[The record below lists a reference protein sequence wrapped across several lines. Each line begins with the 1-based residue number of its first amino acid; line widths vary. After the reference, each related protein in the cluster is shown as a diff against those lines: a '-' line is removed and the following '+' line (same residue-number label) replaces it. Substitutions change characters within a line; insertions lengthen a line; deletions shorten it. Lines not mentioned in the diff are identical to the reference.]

1 MTERIQAFFASKK
14 TQALSLFLGLL
25 SLLLTMACFI
35 APLSRERWAIQSL
48 GETTTQQLSPL
59 SMSMAHYE
67 PQRLRYLLATETTG
81 PTYDKLIDLLS
92 QAKKEYAFSRLYL
105 VYAKEDGSLAC
116 LADANYGKNS
126 DLVPGIPYEQDFIDA
141 ACIKQVKDLLAGKG
155 EATYIPEI
163 YRSDLV
169 LSFAPVIDDNE
180 VLAVLCADARLSYT
194 NFSQFYGVELS
205 EVAEVLA
212 AVFIVCLV
220 VFFIGRS
227 FMGLEEHNSNKSDH
241 RSGTRWNKP
250 TVTQQENNVY
260 IDPLDDVD
268 PNDYL

>member
-14 TQALSLFLGLL
+14 TQAVSLFLGLL
-25 SLLLTMACFI
+25 SLLLTLACFV

-48 GETTTQQLSPL
+48 GEVTSQQLSPL

-92 QAKKEYAFSRLYL
+92 QAKKEYSFSRLYL

-116 LADANYGKNS
+116 LADADYKKNN
-126 DLVPGIPYEQDFIDA
+126 DLMPGIPYEQDYIDSV
-141 ACIKQVKDLLAGKG
+141 CIEQVKELLAGKG
-155 EATYIPEI
+155 GATYIPEI
-163 YRSDLV
+163 YSGDLV
-169 LSFAPVIDDNE
+169 LGFAPVIDGKE
-180 VLAVLCADARLSYT
+180 VLAVLCADARLSFT

-205 EVAEVLA
+205 EVAEVMA
-212 AVFIVCLV
+212 GVFIVCLV

-227 FMGLEEHNSNKSDH
+227 FMGVEEGN
-241 RSGTRWNKP
+241 GTKYDRTNIRWNKP
-250 TVTQQENNVY
+250 TVTQQENNVF

>member
-1 MTERIQAFFASKK
+1 MTEHIQAFFASKK
-14 TQALSLFLGLL
+14 TQTISLLLGLL
-25 SLLLTMACFI
+25 SLILTLACFL

-48 GETTTQQLSPL
+48 GETTAQQLSPL

-92 QAKKEYAFSRLYL
+92 QAKKEYGFSRLYL
-105 VYAKEDGSLAC
+105 VYEKEDGSLAC
-116 LADANYGKNS
+116 LADADYEENS
-126 DLVPGIPYEQDFIDA
+126 DFLPGVPYQQDFIDE
-141 ACIKQVKDLLAGKG
+141 ACVQQVKTLLNRKSS
-155 EATYIPEI
+155 ATYIPKI
-163 YRSDLV
+163 YNNDLV
-169 LSFAPVIDDNE
+169 LGFAPLVDGQE

-205 EVAEVLA
+205 KVAELLA
-212 AVFIVCLV
+212 AIFIVCLV

-227 FMGLEEHNSNKSDH
+227 FVGMEEANPDKNNKTN
-241 RSGTRWNKP
+241 TRWNKP

>member
-1 MTERIQAFFASKK
+1 MTEHIQAFFASKK
-14 TQALSLFLGLL
+14 TQTFSLLLGLL
-25 SLLLTMACFI
+25 SLLLTLACFL

-92 QAKKEYAFSRLYL
+92 QAKKEYSFSRLYL
-105 VYAKEDGSLAC
+105 VYEKEDGSLAC
-116 LADANYGKNS
+116 LADADYKENGE
-126 DLVPGIPYEQDFIDA
+126 LLPGTAYQQDFLDES
-141 ACIKQVKDLLAGKG
+141 CVQQVKNLLKGKG
-155 EATYIPEI
+155 TATYIPEI
-163 YRSDLV
+163 YDGNLV
-169 LSFAPVIDDNE
+169 LAFAPVIDGQE

-205 EVAEVLA
+205 EVAELLA

-227 FMGLEEHNSNKSDH
+227 FVGMEEVTADKNSKTN
-241 RSGTRWNKP
+241 TRWNKP

-260 IDPLDDVD
+260 IDPLDDVN